1 MAKELNII
9 IADDDA
15 VTCRALRMLLNEHGH
30 RVVGEAHDGEK
41 AVELCA
47 THLPDLAFLD
57 INMPRLD
64 GFEAAT
70 RIRETVPKVG
80 LIMVTAVPT
89 LDNVQRALQVGIGGF
104 VVKPFNAVKVVDAI
118 DKCMKQRQTGAA

>member
-30 RVVGEAHDGEK
+30 RVVGEARDGEK

-64 GFEAAT
+64 GFEAAA
-70 RIRETVPKVG
+70 RIREGSPKVG
-80 LIMVTAVPT
+80 LVMVTAVPT
-89 LDNVQRALQVGIGGF
+89 LDNVQRALKSGIGGF

-118 DKCMKQRQTGAA
+118 ENCLKQKKAGAA

>member
-9 IADDDA
+9 IADDDT

-64 GFEAAT
+64 GFEAAA
-70 RIRETVPKVG
+70 RIRDTAPKVG

-118 DKCMKQRQTGAA
+118 GKCMKQRQAGMA